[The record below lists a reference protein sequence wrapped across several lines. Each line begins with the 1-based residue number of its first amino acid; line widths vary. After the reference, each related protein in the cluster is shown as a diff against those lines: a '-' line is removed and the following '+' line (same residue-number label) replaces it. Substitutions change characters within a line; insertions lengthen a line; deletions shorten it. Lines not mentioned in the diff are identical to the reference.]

1 MTSSSGAGRG
11 ALTGVAQESAEVEPG
26 PAVLAASVASLEG
39 DVTVTLCPDGP
50 LLLRGPA
57 TLLGPDG
64 QPLPRSRNVVALCR
78 CGGSAIKPLCDGTH
92 KINGFRSDDA

>member
-1 MTSSSGAGRG
+1 MSRPTPQDDGLDATAAPVAGTAG
-11 ALTGVAQESAEVEPG
+11 PEV
-26 PAVLAASVASLEG
+26 SI
-39 DVTVTLCPDGP
+39 TLCPDGP

-64 QPLPRSRNVVALCR
+64 NPVPRPRNVVALCR

-92 KINGFRSDDA
+92 KINGFRSDDG

>member
-1 MTSSSGAGRG
+1 MTWAAGSGAARDLPAGQTS
-11 ALTGVAQESAEVEPG
+11 APVA
-26 PAVLAASVASLEG
+26 AVAPLEG

-92 KINGFRSDDA
+92 KVNGFRSDDT

>member
-1 MTSSSGAGRG
+1 MTQAAG
-11 ALTGVAQESAEVEPG
+11 PG
-26 PAVLAASVASLEG
+26 TARDLPVGETSPRLAAVAPIEG

-57 TLLGPDG
+57 TLLGSDG
-64 QPLPRSRNVVALCR
+64 QPLPRTRNVVALCR

-92 KINGFRSDDA
+92 KVNGFRSDDT